1 MALDLVIRG
10 GTVVDGSG
18 KDRFTA
24 DVGIADG
31 KIVEV
36 GRIKSVAAR
45 TIDADG
51 LIVSPGFIDGH
62 THMDAQVAWDPL
74 GTCSCWHGV
83 TSVVMS
89 NCGFALAPC
98 KPEDRDW
105 YARCLSA
112 VEDIPTAAMAAG
124 IDWTWETFP
133 EYLATVERLPKAINY
148 GMYIGHSALRM
159 YVMGRRALSEKATE
173 DDMTRMAAAVKEAL
187 RAGAMGFSSSRASTH
202 VTPDDTPVASRI
214 AEWEE
219 IDRIV
224 AAMAELD
231 AGIFQVGPDIAS
243 GAAHRAFLAR
253 LREVALTYKRPIM
266 FGVLAT
272 KQGDDPTG
280 WAYQTRYIDETVA
293 AGGRMFGQGTT
304 RSINAIFS
312 LKSYLPFDVLPAWRK
327 IRDLPM
333 AEQKRRLA
341 DPAVRREL
349 VAAEER
355 MKPRDNVFQ
364 GGGAATTDPRKPD
377 YSNLFA
383 MNGVDWNDPT
393 VEQLARARGQHPV
406 EVMIDLSLANE
417 NQVYVQPLVNESPD
431 DVLGILKHDRTL
443 ATFSDSGAHVA
454 QEMGSSLQTHLLSY
468 WVRKRGAFTLE
479 QAVKK
484 ITHDNA
490 IAWELDDRG
499 LIREGYRADIVL
511 FEENGI
517 RPRLPTVETDLPGG
531 ARRLVQKADGIKA
544 TLVNGAVAFENG
556 EATGAYFG
564 HVLKGK
570 LAS

>member
-1 MALDLVIRG
+1 MALDLLIRG

-18 KDRFTA
+18 GKRFVA
-24 DVGIADG
+24 DIGISQG
-31 KIVEV
+31 RIVEM
-36 GRIKSVAAR
+36 GRLDAPARR

-74 GTCSCWHGV
+74 GSCSCWHGV

-98 KPEDRDW
+98 KPADRDW

-112 VEDIPTAAMAAG
+112 VEDIPTEAMAAG
-124 IDWTWETFP
+124 IDWSWETFP
-133 EYLATVERLPKAINY
+133 DYMATVERLPKAINY

-159 YVMGRRALSEKATE
+159 YVMGRRALEETASD
-173 DDMTRMAAAVKEAL
+173 DDMRRMALLVQEAL
-187 RAGAMGFSSSRASTH
+187 GAGALGFSSSRATTH

-214 AEWEE
+214 ADWTE

-231 AGIFQVGPDIAS
+231 AGIFQVGPDIGS
-243 GAAHRAFLAR
+243 GPAHRAFLDR
-253 LREVALTYKRPIM
+253 LRQVALATRRPIM

-272 KQGDDPTG
+272 RQGEDPNP
-280 WAYQTRYIDETVA
+280 WQYQTRYIDDTVA

-312 LKSYLPFDVLPAWRK
+312 LKSYLPFDVLPAWRP
-327 IRDLPM
+327 IRALPLE
-333 AEQKRRLA
+333 EQKKRLR
-341 DPAVRREL
+341 DPAVRRVL
-349 VAAEER
+349 VAAEAA
-355 MKPRDNVFQ
+355 MKPRDKTFQ

-377 YSNLFA
+377 YANLFA
-383 MNGVDWNDPT
+383 LKGVDWDDPT
-393 VEQLARARGQHPV
+393 VDQLARARGQHPV
-406 EVMIDLSLANE
+406 EVMIDLSLADDD
-417 NQVYVQPLVNESPD
+417 QIYVQPLVNESPE

-443 ATFSDSGAHVA
+443 ATFSDSGAHVC
-454 QEMGSSLQTHLLSY
+454 QEMGSSLQTHFLSY

-479 QAVKK
+479 QAIRKL
-484 ITHDNA
+484 THDNA
-490 IAWELDDRG
+490 AAWELRDRG
-499 LIREGYRADIVL
+499 LVREGYRADLVL
-511 FEENGI
+511 FEEERI
-517 RPRLPTVETDLPGG
+517 RPCLPTVEKDLPGA
-531 ARRLVQKADGIKA
+531 ARRLVQKAEGIRA
-544 TLVNGAVAFENG
+544 TVVNGAVAFENG
-556 EATGAYFG
+556 EATGVFAG
-564 HVLKGK
+564 AVLKGK

>member
-1 MALDLVIRG
+1 MTLDLVIRG

-18 KDRFTA
+18 KDRFTG
-24 DVGIADG
+24 DVGIAG
-31 KIVEV
+31 GRIVEI
-36 GRIKSVAAR
+36 GRISTVADR

-83 TSVVMS
+83 TSVIIS

-159 YVMGRRALSEKATE
+159 YVMGKRALTEKASE
-173 DDMTRMAAAVKEAL
+173 DDMSRMAAAVKEAL
-187 RAGAMGFSSSRASTH
+187 RVGAMGFSSSRASTH
-202 VTPDDTPVASRI
+202 VTPDNTPVASRI
-214 AEWEE
+214 AGWEE

-231 AGIFQVGPDIAS
+231 AGIFQVGPDIGS
-243 GAAHRAFLAR
+243 GALHRAFLER
-253 LREVALTYKRPIM
+253 LRKVALDYKRPIM

-272 KQGDDPTG
+272 KQGDDPLG
-280 WAYQTRYIDETVA
+280 WKYQTDYIDETVA

-312 LKSYLPFDVLPAWRK
+312 LKSYLPFAVLPAWRR
-327 IRDLPM
+327 IRDLPI

-341 DPAVRREL
+341 DPAVRRDL
-349 VAAEER
+349 VAAEAG
-355 MKPRDNVFQ
+355 MKPRDKAVQ

-377 YSNLFA
+377 YDNLFA
-383 MNGVDWNDPT
+383 MKGIDWNDPT
-393 VEQLARARGQHPV
+393 VAELARNSGRHPV
-406 EVMIDLSLANE
+406 EIMLDLSLANE
-417 NQVYVQPLVNESPD
+417 NQVYIQPIVNESPD
-431 DVLGILKHDRTL
+431 DVLGILKHSRTL

-479 QAVKK
+479 EAVKK

-490 IAWELDDRG
+490 KAWELDDRG
-499 LIREGYRADIVL
+499 LIREGYRADVVL

-517 RPRLPTVETDLPGG
+517 RPCLPTVERDLPGS
-531 ARRLVQKADGIKA
+531 ARRLVQKAEGIKA

-556 EATGAYFG
+556 EATGAYAG
-564 HVLKGK
+564 TVLKGK

>member
-1 MALDLVIRG
+1 MTHDLVIRG
-10 GTVVDGSG
+10 GTIVDGSG
-18 KDRFTA
+18 AKRFTA
-24 DVGIADG
+24 DIGIKDG
-31 KIVEV
+31 MIAEV
-36 GRIKSVAAR
+36 GRITSAASR

-74 GTCSCWHGV
+74 GSCSCWHGV

-98 KPEDRDW
+98 KPEDRDL

-112 VEDIPTAAMAAG
+112 VEDIPTEAMAAG

-159 YVMGRRALSEKATE
+159 YAMGKRAFTEKATE
-173 DDMTRMAAAVKEAL
+173 DEMVRMADLVKEAL
-187 RAGAMGFSSSRASTH
+187 CAGAMGFSSSRASTH
-202 VTPDDTPVASRI
+202 VTPDNTPVASRI

-231 AGIFQVGPDIAS
+231 AGIFQVGPDVAS
-243 GAAHRAFLAR
+243 GPAHRAFLAR
-253 LREVALTYKRPIM
+253 LRELALAHRRPVM

-312 LKSYLPFDVLPAWRK
+312 LKSYLPFDVLPAWRTV
-327 IRDLPM
+327 RELPM
-333 AEQKRRLA
+333 DEQKRRLA
-341 DPAVRREL
+341 DPEVRREL
-349 VAAEER
+349 VAAESR

-377 YSNLFA
+377 YANLFA
-383 MNGVDWNDPT
+383 LTGVDWDDPT

-479 QAVKK
+479 EAVKK
-484 ITHDNA
+484 LTRDNA
-490 IAWELDDRG
+490 LAWDLADRG
-499 LIREGYRADIVL
+499 LVREGYRADLVL
-511 FEENGI
+511 FEEDRI
-517 RPRLPTVETDLPGG
+517 RPTLPTVERDLPGG
-531 ARRLVQKADGIKA
+531 ARRLVQKAEGIRA
-544 TLVNGAVAFENG
+544 TLVNGALAFENG
-556 EATGAYFG
+556 EATGAYAG
-564 HVLKGK
+564 TVLKGR
-570 LAS
+570 LAR

>member
-1 MALDLVIRG
+1 MTHDLVIRG

-18 KDRFTA
+18 AARFTA
-24 DVGIADG
+24 DVGIKDG
-31 KIVEV
+31 MIAEV
-36 GRIKSVAAR
+36 GRITSAASR

-74 GTCSCWHGV
+74 GSCSCWHGV

-98 KPEDRDW
+98 KPEDRDL

-112 VEDIPTAAMAAG
+112 VEDIPTEAMAAG

-159 YVMGRRALSEKATE
+159 YAMGKRAFTEKATE
-173 DDMTRMAAAVKEAL
+173 DEMVRMADLVKEAL

-202 VTPDDTPVASRI
+202 VTPDNTPVASRI

-231 AGIFQVGPDIAS
+231 AGIFQVGPDVAS
-243 GAAHRAFLAR
+243 GPAHRAFLAR
-253 LREVALTYKRPIM
+253 LRELALAHRRPVM

-312 LKSYLPFDVLPAWRK
+312 LKSYLPFDVLPAWRTV
-327 IRDLPM
+327 RDLPM
-333 AEQKRRLA
+333 EEQKRRLA

-349 VAAEER
+349 VAAESR

-377 YSNLFA
+377 YANLFA
-383 MNGVDWNDPT
+383 LTGVDWDDPT

-479 QAVKK
+479 EAVKK
-484 ITHDNA
+484 LTRDNA
-490 IAWELDDRG
+490 LAWDLADRG
-499 LIREGYRADIVL
+499 LVRKGYRADLVL
-511 FEENGI
+511 FEEDRI
-517 RPRLPTVETDLPGG
+517 RPTLPTVERDLPGG
-531 ARRLVQKADGIKA
+531 ARRLVQKAEGIRA

-556 EATGAYFG
+556 EATGAYAG
-564 HVLKGK
+564 TVLKGR
-570 LAS
+570 LAR

>member
-1 MALDLVIRG
+1 MTLDLVIRG

-24 DVGIADG
+24 DVGIAG
-31 KIVEV
+31 GRIVEI
-36 GRIKSVAAR
+36 GRISTVADR

-83 TSVVMS
+83 TSVIMS

-159 YVMGRRALSEKATE
+159 YVMGKRALTEKASE
-173 DDMTRMAAAVKEAL
+173 DDMSRMAAAVKEAL
-187 RAGAMGFSSSRASTH
+187 RVGAMGFSSSRASTH
-202 VTPDDTPVASRI
+202 VTPDNTPVASRI
-214 AEWEE
+214 AGWEE

-231 AGIFQVGPDIAS
+231 AGIFQVGPDIGS
-243 GAAHRAFLAR
+243 GALHRAFLER
-253 LREVALTYKRPIM
+253 LRKVALDYKRPIM

-272 KQGDDPTG
+272 KQGDDPLG
-280 WAYQTRYIDETVA
+280 WKYQTDYIDETVA

-312 LKSYLPFDVLPAWRK
+312 LKSYLPFDVLPAWRQ
-327 IRDLPM
+327 IRDLPI

-341 DPAVRREL
+341 DPAVRRDL
-349 VAAEER
+349 VAAEAG
-355 MKPRDNVFQ
+355 MKPRDKAVQ

-377 YSNLFA
+377 YDNLFA
-383 MNGVDWNDPT
+383 MKGIDWNDPT
-393 VEQLARARGQHPV
+393 VAELARNSGRHPV
-406 EVMIDLSLANE
+406 EIMLDLSLANE
-417 NQVYVQPLVNESPD
+417 NQVYIQPIVNESPD
-431 DVLGILKHDRTL
+431 DVLGILKHSRTL

-479 QAVKK
+479 EAVKK

-490 IAWELDDRG
+490 KAWELDDRG
-499 LIREGYRADIVL
+499 LIREGYRADVVL

-517 RPRLPTVETDLPGG
+517 RPCLPTVERDLPGS
-531 ARRLVQKADGIKA
+531 ARRLVQKAEGIKA

-556 EATGAYFG
+556 EATGAYAG
-564 HVLKGK
+564 TVLKGK